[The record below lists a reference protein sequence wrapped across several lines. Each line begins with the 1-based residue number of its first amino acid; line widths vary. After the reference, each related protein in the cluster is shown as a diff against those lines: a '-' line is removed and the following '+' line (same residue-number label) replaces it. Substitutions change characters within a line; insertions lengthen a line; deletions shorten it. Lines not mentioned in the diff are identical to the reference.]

1 LGGKGGEEGIH
12 GTVEEL
18 ALLEKDLD
26 SVRSRRVALDAEAV
40 VVAGQWADH
49 SPKTFTSRSLE
60 SYREEWEGLPEGEGD
75 PSGDP
80 RGDPSERARLQLRLE
95 QLGGSEGAPEPPV
108 CRKPNGSKQEAVLL
122 LKQLRAEEASLQGC
136 TGSASIGSA
145 SATRTLDECRTL
157 LREATLWE
165 KRRKGGQTS
174 GGSVPDAEARLE
186 ALMATTPP
194 NPKVLSK
201 ITPKAVAGLEETA
214 KRCESDAAQVQRLG
228 EALADYDATAA
239 RWLDVKRPL
248 SSDEPFNPDCGAC
261 VSRKGGREGEKRL
274 VQKRLTDLIDQFG
287 ERDDLVA
294 SHEEAVAA
302 STVSSQALQDLE
314 AWRQTQAWTAWKQAV
329 QVAQADVASVVAAA
343 AALVV
348 AAEEERHW
356 SRVKAEAAS
365 DLALL
370 VRLEVRKVEADVAA
384 WTAWEAKAQWDERT
398 ACGTRLV
405 VVEAQLAAAE
415 ATLQKRTLGRILEAY
430 PAYLRDKELLVER
443 ADLEA
448 EEGQVTQRRT
458 EVRRALEVAG
468 LQDTLKKIEI
478 RREVAGG
485 LVSTLNGYTKWLSTD
500 KLGPRLR
507 QEVSGLLESICE
519 DRPLT
524 LEGVWEDKGSGHLS
538 WFLLDGTDRV
548 VFQKASG
555 FQRFI
560 VGMAMRIAM
569 SRLGLCRA
577 EYKQLFL
584 DEGFTACDAENL
596 EKVPAFLRSLL
607 GRLDTI
613 LLASHLEDLK
623 ASGDAQVR
631 IERLSS
637 GVARIA
643 SGTRIAS
650 AAAEAGKARGRPKKS
665 TAVVA

>member
-1 LGGKGGEEGIH
+1 
-12 GTVEEL
+12 
-18 ALLEKDLD
+18 
-26 SVRSRRVALDAEAV
+26 
-40 VVAGQWADH
+40 
-49 SPKTFTSRSLE
+49 
-60 SYREEWEGLPEGEGD
+60 
-75 PSGDP
+75 
-80 RGDPSERARLQLRLE
+80 
-95 QLGGSEGAPEPPV
+95 
-108 CRKPNGSKQEAVLL
+108 
-122 LKQLRAEEASLQGC
+122 
-136 TGSASIGSA
+136 
-145 SATRTLDECRTL
+145 
-157 LREATLWE
+157 
-165 KRRKGGQTS
+165 
-174 GGSVPDAEARLE
+174 
-186 ALMATTPP
+186 MAQTPP

-201 ITPKAVAGLEETA
+201 LSPKAVALLEETA
-214 KRCESDAAQVQRLG
+214 KRCESDAAQVQKLG

-294 SHEEAVAA
+294 SHEEAVEAA
-302 STVSSQALQDLE
+302 AASSQALQELE

-329 QVAQADVASVVAAA
+329 QVAQADVASATASA

-365 DLALL
+365 DLAFL
-370 VRLEVRKVEADVAA
+370 VRLEVRKAEADVAA
-384 WTAWEAKAQWDERT
+384 WTAWETKAQWDERV
-398 ACGTRLV
+398 AVVARLAI
-405 VVEAQLAAAE
+405 VEAQLAVAE
-415 ATLQKRTLGRILEAY
+415 ANHQKRTLGRILAAY
-430 PAYLRDKELLVER
+430 PAYLRDKELLGER
-443 ADLEA
+443 SALEA
-448 EEGQVTQRRT
+448 DESRLLARRT
-458 EVRRALEVAG
+458 SVQRALEVAG
-468 LQDTLKKIEI
+468 LQEALKKLEV
-478 RREVAGG
+478 RREMAGC
-485 LVSTLNGYTKWLSTD
+485 LVSTLNGYTKWLSTE
-500 KLGPRLR
+500 KLAPRLR

-623 ASGDAQVR
+623 ASGDVQVR
-631 IERLSS
+631 IERTSS

-643 SGTRIAS
+643 SGTRIAP
-650 AAAEAGKARGRPKKS
+650 AAVEVGKARGRPKK
-665 TAVVA
+665 TVVVA